1 MQCFLVAGL
10 IRGVDWEKE
19 VLYVIT
25 PVRGSELA
33 EVDTLVYAD
42 WAPDVV
48 VCDGL
53 PAGTTLPY
61 CTSTGDKTLMS
72 TPRRRFTNPMQ
83 LLNVTRG
90 LPN

>member
-1 MQCFLVAGL
+1 M

-25 PVRGSELA
+25 PVPGSELA
-33 EVDTLVYAD
+33 GVDTLLYAD

-48 VCDGL
+48 LRDGV
-53 PAGTTLPY
+53 PAGTALPY
-61 CTSTGDKTLMS
+61 CTSTHEHLMS
-72 TPRRRFTNPMQ
+72 TPRRRFTNPLH